1 MDHQAT
7 FLFVAALGAFFMAFN
22 NGANDVANSFASA
35 VGSKAITIKQALFI
49 ASIMN
54 LLGALL
60 LGGHVAAKLIEEVI
74 NPKMF
79 ADPVDYV
86 IAMVSVMLAAGSFVL
101 YSTLTGMPV
110 SSSHAIVASLT
121 GVSIVV
127 AGWASV
133 NWLLIGVIVLSW
145 VISPFLA
152 GSLSW
157 LMAWCIKRFVVG
169 SGGSGTKRRV
179 QQWVPILL
187 ALTMGAALYALF
199 KGTRLP
205 HVVEAHMFEVLLLAF
220 FGGFVVY
227 FGSQAVIE
235 QWMRDEPD
243 TVSASEGVFRR
254 LQVGTSSYV
263 SFAHGS
269 NDVANSIAPVFAIY
283 LVASRG
289 GIPENLEGV
298 GIPFWILVLGGCGI
312 AVGVITLGHR
322 VMTTLGERITV
333 MTNSKGFSV
342 DFSVGTTVAI
352 ASLLGIPVSTTH
364 AATGAIVGSGLT
376 EGVRSINFG
385 VFGRIIISWLITIPV
400 AAAGTVLIYLGLS
413 SLLH

>member
-1 MDHQAT
+1 MEHPLM
-7 FLFVAALGAFFMAFN
+7 FLVLAAMGAFFMAYN

-35 VGSKAITIKQALFI
+35 VGSKAITVKQALFI
-49 ASIMN
+49 ASLMN

-74 NPKMF
+74 HPEMFTNP
-79 ADPVDYV
+79 DHYV
-86 IAMVSVMLAAGSFVL
+86 IAMVSVMAAAGSFVL
-101 YSTLTGMPV
+101 FSSLTGMPV

-133 NWLLIGVIVLSW
+133 NWALIGVIVLSW
-145 VISPFLA
+145 VISPLLA
-152 GSLSW
+152 GSLAG
-157 LMAWCIKRFVVG
+157 LMAWCIKRFVVR
-169 SGGSGTKRRV
+169 SGGSGTKKRV
-179 QQWVPILL
+179 QQWVPILFS
-187 ALTMGAALYALF
+187 LTVAVGLYALF

-205 HVVEAHMFEVLLLAF
+205 HVLEAHIFEVFLLAF
-220 FGGFVVY
+220 FGGVVVY
-227 FGSQAVIE
+227 FASQSVIE

-243 TVSASEGVFRR
+243 SVSSSEGVFRR

-269 NDVANSIAPVFAIY
+269 NDVANSITPVFAIY

-289 GIPENLEGV
+289 GIPANLEGV
-298 GIPFWILVLGGCGI
+298 GIPFWILVLGGFGI
-312 AVGVITLGHR
+312 AVGIITLGHR

-352 ASLLGIPVSTTH
+352 ASVLGLPISSTH
-364 AATGAIVGSGLT
+364 AATGGIIGTGLI
-376 EGVRSINFG
+376 EGTRSIDFR
-385 VFGRIIISWLITIPV
+385 VFGRIIISWLLTLPV
-400 AAAGTVLIYLGLS
+400 AATGTVLIYFGLS
-413 SLLH
+413 FLLH